1 MAYRLIKSE
10 PSVYSRADFIRD
22 GRTGRDGVRNFQA
35 RNNLR
40 EMKLWDSC
48 FRYHSNEGKEIVGV
62 AQVVREGY
70 PDPTATDEKWDWVAV
85 DIEPVCVLTRPVSLE
100 MIKGE
105 SQLSDME
112 LLRLQRLSV
121 SKVRDEE
128 WEKVME
134 MGK

>member
-10 PSVYSRADFIRD
+10 PSVYSRDDFILD
-22 GRTGRDGVRNFQA
+22 GRTSRDGVRNFQA

-40 EMKLWDSC
+40 EMKPWDSC

-62 AQVVREGY
+62 AQVVREAY

-85 DIEPVCVLTRPVSLE
+85 DVEPVYALKRPVSLE

-105 SQLSDME
+105 SQLSEME

-121 SKVRDEE
+121 SRVREEE

-134 MGK
+134 MSK